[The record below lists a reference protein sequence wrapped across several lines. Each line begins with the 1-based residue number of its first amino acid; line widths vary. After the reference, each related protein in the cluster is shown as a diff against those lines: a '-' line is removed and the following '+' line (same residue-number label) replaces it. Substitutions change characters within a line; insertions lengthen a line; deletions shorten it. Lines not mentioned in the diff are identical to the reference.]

1 MIDHKG
7 IVRAHDQKLDHSEQ
21 TIIDLAR
28 LMGNTN
34 RDHEKKR
41 NLLGN
46 LPQYRPNPKH
56 ISEFN
61 EIPFY
66 DGRFLKKRFIK
77 RLTKLKAYFV
87 QDDYEEILYMEKFGE
102 SKISKL
108 SNHVE
113 DIMIKEIA
121 YKQFQSFNL
130 KLEKSVANDDL
141 SIMYKI
147 LQTMTW

>member
-1 MIDHKG
+1 
-7 IVRAHDQKLDHSEQ
+7 
-21 TIIDLAR
+21 
-28 LMGNTN
+28 
-34 RDHEKKR
+34 
-41 NLLGN
+41 
-46 LPQYRPNPKH
+46 
-56 ISEFN
+56 
-61 EIPFY
+61 
-66 DGRFLKKRFIK
+66 
-77 RLTKLKAYFV
+77 
-87 QDDYEEILYMEKFGE
+87 MEKFGE

-121 YKQFQSFNL
+121 YKQFQSFDL